1 MDRRHFLCGAVTL
14 STLAATAQAGNH
26 SSPATGRTPPMTARE
41 FEASR
46 KFVDLPQRRRIAYVE
61 KGRGPAALFLHG
73 LPLNGYQWR
82 GALDRLSPVRR
93 CIAPDMMGAGS
104 SDIPE
109 GTDQSPESQVAMLAA
124 FLDALDI
131 ESVDLVGSDSGGCF
145 AQLFAA
151 RHPKRVRS
159 LLLTN
164 CDAAPDSPP
173 PALLPLIA
181 DAHAGV
187 AAEKWIIPLLNDLP
201 TARQGLGQ
209 AYTNPATLTQELI
222 EIYLRPI
229 AQSPL
234 RRKQYDQALIGLEKN
249 VLQPIE
255 PQLRQ
260 LDIPVRIL
268 WGTADTIFNLQSADY
283 LNHLFPH
290 SRGIRRIE
298 GAKLFWPE
306 EFPDRVAQEA
316 RELWAGTVAQAR

>member
-1 MDRRHFLCGAVTL
+1 MDRRHFLYAAATL
-14 STLAATAQAGNH
+14 PTLAAASYASDHLNRPADLTAH
-26 SSPATGRTPPMTARE
+26 E
-41 FEASR
+41 FQASR
-46 KFVDLPQRRRIAYVE
+46 KFVGLSESRRIAYVE

-82 GALDRLSPVRR
+82 GALSRLSDVRR

-104 SDIPE
+104 SEVSE
-109 GTDQSPESQVAMLAA
+109 GTDQSPEAQVAMLAA
-124 FLDALDI
+124 FLDALHAD
-131 ESVDLVGSDSGGCF
+131 SVDLVGSDSGGCF

-151 RHPKRVRS
+151 RHPTRVRS

-181 DAHAGV
+181 DAHAGI
-187 AAEKWIIPLLNDLP
+187 AAEKWIIPLLNDLT

-209 AYTNPATLTQELI
+209 AYTNPATLTRELI
-222 EIYLRPI
+222 NIYLRPI

-249 VLQPIE
+249 VLQPAE
-255 PQLRQ
+255 APLHQLTV
-260 LDIPVRIL
+260 PVRIL
-268 WGTADTIFNLQSADY
+268 WGTADTIFNPASADY
-283 LNHLFPH
+283 LSHLFAH

-306 EFPDRVAQEA
+306 EFPEIIAREA
-316 RELWAGTVAQAR
+316 RELWG

>member
-1 MDRRHFLCGAVTL
+1 MDRRHFLYGAVTL
-14 STLAATAQAGNH
+14 PTLMAAARERNHSGPATATTA
-26 SSPATGRTPPMTARE
+26 MTARE
-41 FEASR
+41 FQASR
-46 KFVDLPQRRRIAYVE
+46 KFVDLPQSRRIAYVE

-82 GALDRLSPVRR
+82 GALDRLSAERR
-93 CIAPDMMGAGS
+93 CIAPDLMGAGS

-109 GTDQSPESQVAMLAA
+109 GTDQSPEAQVAMLAA
-124 FLDALDI
+124 FLDALGVAHA
-131 ESVDLVGSDSGGCF
+131 VDLVGSDSGGCF

-181 DAHAGV
+181 DAHAGI
-187 AAEKWIIPLLNDLP
+187 AAEKWISPLLNDLT

-209 AYTNPATLTQELI
+209 AYTNPNTLTHELV
-222 EIYLRPI
+222 EIYLRPL

-234 RRKQYDQALIGLEKN
+234 RRKQYDQALINLENN
-249 VLQPIE
+249 VLLPIE
-255 PQLRQ
+255 TQLRH
-260 LDIPVRIL
+260 LDVPVRIL
-268 WGTADTIFNLQSADY
+268 WGTGDTIFKPESADY
-283 LNHLFPH
+283 LNHLFPR
-290 SRGIRRIE
+290 SSGIRRIE

-306 EFPDRVAQEA
+306 EFPEIVAEEA
-316 RELWAGTVAQAR
+316 RKLWS

>member
-1 MDRRHFLCGAVTL
+1 MDRRHFLYGVVALPSLV
-14 STLAATAQAGNH
+14 AATQASHRPGT
-26 SSPATGRTPPMTARE
+26 ATSITARG
-41 FEASR
+41 FRSSR
-46 KFVDLPQRRRIAYVE
+46 KFVELSQGRRIAYVE

-82 GALDRLSPVRR
+82 GALARLADVRR
-93 CIAPDMMGAGS
+93 CIAPDMMGAGT
-104 SDIPE
+104 SDVPE
-109 GTDQSPESQVAMLAA
+109 GTDQSPEAQVAMLAA
-124 FLDALDI
+124 FLDALHANPI
-131 ESVDLVGSDSGGCF
+131 DLVGSDSGGCF

-151 RHPKRVRS
+151 RHPRRVRS

-181 DAHAGV
+181 DAHAGI
-187 AAEKWIIPLLNDLP
+187 AAEKWIIPLLHDLT

-209 AYTNPATLTQELI
+209 AYTNPATLTPELL
-222 EIYLRPI
+222 EVYLGPI
-229 AQSPL
+229 AQSAL
-234 RRKQYDQALIGLEKN
+234 RRKQYGQALIALERN

-260 LDIPVRIL
+260 LDAPVRIL
-268 WGTADTIFNLQSADY
+268 WGTADTIFNQASADY
-283 LNHLFPH
+283 LNHLFPR

-306 EFPDRVAQEA
+306 EFPEIIAQEA
-316 RELWAGTVAQAR
+316 RDLWG

>member
-1 MDRRHFLCGAVTL
+1 MDRRHFLYG
-14 STLAATAQAGNH
+14 AATLPTLVAATHASSH
-26 SSPATGRTPPMTARE
+26 SSPASALTARE
-41 FEASR
+41 FQASR
-46 KFVDLPQRRRIAYVE
+46 KFVELSQSRRIAYVE

-82 GALDRLSPVRR
+82 GALTPLSNIRR
-93 CIAPDMMGAGS
+93 CIAPDLLGAGS

-109 GTDQSPESQVAMLAA
+109 GTDQSPEAQVAMLAA
-124 FLDALDI
+124 FLDALHAP
-131 ESVDLVGSDSGGCF
+131 SVDLVASDSGGCF

-151 RHPKRVRS
+151 RHPERVRS

-173 PALLPLIA
+173 PGLLPLIA

-187 AAEKWIIPLLNDLP
+187 AADKWIIPLLNDLT

-209 AYTNPATLTQELI
+209 AYTNPATLTRELI
-222 EIYLRPI
+222 DIYLRPL
-229 AQSPL
+229 AQTPL

-260 LDIPVRIL
+260 LDVPVRIL
-268 WGTADTIFNLQSADY
+268 WGTADTIFNPESAAY
-283 LNHLFPH
+283 LSRLFPG
-290 SRGIRRIE
+290 SRGVRRIE

-306 EFPDRVAQEA
+306 EFPEIVVQEA
-316 RELWAGTVAQAR
+316 RKLWG

>member
-1 MDRRHFLCGAVTL
+1 MDRRQFLYGAVTL
-14 STLAATAQAGNH
+14 PTLAAAAH
-26 SSPATGRTPPMTARE
+26 ASSHPSPASAMSARE
-41 FEASR
+41 FQASR
-46 KFVDLPQRRRIAYVE
+46 KFVDLSQGRRIAYVE
-61 KGRGPAALFLHG
+61 KGRGPPALFLHG

-82 GALDRLSPVRR
+82 GALVRLSAVRR
-93 CIAPDMMGAGS
+93 CIAPDLMGAGS

-109 GTDQSPESQVAMLAA
+109 GTDQSPEAQVAMLAA
-124 FLDALDI
+124 FLDAVHAD
-131 ESVDLVGSDSGGCF
+131 SVDLVGSDSGGCF

-187 AAEKWIIPLLNDLP
+187 AAEKWILPLLNDL
-201 TARQGLGQ
+201 TIARQGLGQ

-234 RRKQYDQALIGLEKN
+234 RRKQYDQALIALEKN

-260 LDIPVRIL
+260 LDVPVRIL
-268 WGTADTIFNLQSADY
+268 WGTADTIFNPESADY
-283 LNHLFPH
+283 LNHLFPR

-306 EFPDRVAQEA
+306 ELPEIVAQEA
-316 RELWAGTVAQAR
+316 RELWG

>member
-1 MDRRHFLCGAVTL
+1 MNRRHFLYGAVSL
-14 STLAATAQAGNH
+14 STLAAGARASTH
-26 SSPATGRTPPMTARE
+26 SSPPPAMTAGE
-41 FEASR
+41 FQANR
-46 KFVDLPQRRRIAYVE
+46 KFIELPQSRRIAYVE
-61 KGRGPAALFLHG
+61 KGRGPVALFLHG

-82 GALDRLSPVRR
+82 GALTHLSDVRR
-93 CIAPDMMGAGS
+93 CIAPDLMGAGS

-109 GTDQSPESQVAMLAA
+109 GTDQSPEAQVGMLAA
-124 FLDALDI
+124 FLDAVGAN
-131 ESVDLVGSDSGGCF
+131 EVDLVGSDSGGCF

-181 DAHAGV
+181 DAHAGI
-187 AAEKWIIPLLNDLP
+187 AADKWIVPLLKDLT

-229 AQSPL
+229 AQTPL
-234 RRKQYDQALIGLEKN
+234 RRKQYDQALIALEKN

-260 LDIPVRIL
+260 LDAPVRIL
-268 WGTADTIFNLQSADY
+268 WGTADTIFTSQSAGY
-283 LNHLFPH
+283 LNHLFPR

-306 EFPDRVAQEA
+306 EFPEIVAQEA
-316 RELWAGTVAQAR
+316 RDLWV